1 MIWIIWL
8 VLPLL
13 QRKRSSYHLPEDCT
27 KREEYCCVK
36 DERLSNYF
44 HEIFFR
50 LLLLF
55 FCQVWHLKVSES
67 CQTMLNVCICIWLDV
82 LYHDD
87 WSRMGYVGTL
97 CGYLLLETSSW
108 VHCIGTLLY
117 ILLAHSL
124 YAGNTHNNV
133 PTEYLLLYHILLYIH
148 YILLY
153 YTRNVPTGY
162 LLQGIAASV
171 LTSPWCQQSLP
182 RPSFYSTWVRRGRCH
197 GL

>member
-1 MIWIIWL
+1 MKIIDL
-8 VLPLL
+8 NHEVGPSLATEIL
-13 QRKRSSYHLPEDCT
+13 QKCASYHLPEDCT

-82 LYHDD
+82 SYHDD

-108 VHCIGTLLY
+108 VHCVGTLLY
-117 ILLAHSL
+117 ILFADC
-124 YAGNTHNNV
+124 ARVIPTHNA
-133 PTEYLLLYHILLYIH
+133 
-148 YILLY
+148 
-153 YTRNVPTGY
+153 PTGY
-162 LLQGIAASV
+162 LLQDVEKQIA
-171 LTSPWCQQSLP
+171 
-182 RPSFYSTWVRRGRCH
+182 GREKKVIIVC
-197 GL
+197 LN

>member
-1 MIWIIWL
+1 MRL

-13 QRKRSSYHLPEDCT
+13 QRFYKIIASYHLPEDCT

-82 LYHDD
+82 SYHDD

-108 VHCIGTLLY
+108 VHCVGTLLY
-117 ILLAHSL
+117 ILLADLCAS
-124 YAGNTHNNV
+124 NTHTQCTHWV
-133 PTEYLLLYHILLYIH
+133 FITRRRKTDRWQRKESHTCMFKLSLFPFILS
-148 YILLY
+148 
-153 YTRNVPTGY
+153 RM
-162 LLQGIAASV
+162 
-171 LTSPWCQQSLP
+171 C
-182 RPSFYSTWVRRGRCH
+182 CK
-197 GL
+197 

>member
-1 MIWIIWL
+1 MIDLNHEVGPSLATRI
-8 VLPLL
+8 L
-13 QRKRSSYHLPEDCT
+13 QKFASYHLPEDCT

-36 DERLSNYF
+36 DERFSNYF

-67 CQTMLNVCICIWLDV
+67 CQTMLDVCICIWLDT

-108 VHCIGTLLY
+108 VHCVYRY
-117 ILLAHSL
+117 IVVQCT
-124 YAGNTHNNV
+124 YCWQ
-133 PTEYLLLYHILLYIH
+133 I
-148 YILLY
+148 
-153 YTRNVPTGY
+153 
-162 LLQGIAASV
+162 
-171 LTSPWCQQSLP
+171 
-182 RPSFYSTWVRRGRCH
+182 VRK
-197 GL
+197 